1 MPQYAGGT
9 RRQNEAAAYSDPNG
23 GAALYDGPGTST
35 AAAAVTYENMSTT
48 TTTNNS
54 NFTTMQMC
62 EGSNESSTDANYS
75 VVEVASPRPA
85 AGGGHETKRKS
96 SVAIDKR

>member
-54 NFTTMQMC
+54 NFTMG
-62 EGSNESSTDANYS
+62 EGNESNESSTDANYS